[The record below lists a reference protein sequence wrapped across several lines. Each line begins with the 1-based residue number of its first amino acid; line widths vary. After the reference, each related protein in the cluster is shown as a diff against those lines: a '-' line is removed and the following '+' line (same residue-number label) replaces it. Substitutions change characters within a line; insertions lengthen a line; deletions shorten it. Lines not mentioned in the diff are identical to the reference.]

1 MDVNNN
7 SDAVNNQNNSEN
19 SNSYNAENSSQS
31 AQSYVNQQSDVY
43 NQPQYDQAQYQQD
56 QYQQDQYQQSQYQQ
70 DKYQQ
75 NQYQQDQ
82 YQQSQYQ
89 PTQQQYVQP
98 QYAQSQQT
106 YAQQSQYAQ
115 AQYGQPQYGQQQ
127 YAQPQYA
134 QPQPQYGS
142 QYGSPQYGSPQGY
155 AQMQNGNP
163 QCYAQSQ
170 YGGNHYGGNQYGG
183 PQYGGTQYGGPGM
196 PQYGAPRGYAQSSLY
211 NRFNDHEK
219 LVNTFCSQWNEK
231 EIGLVIILSIAVAIS
246 TYLVMITKFP
256 NWVYIN
262 SLIINC
268 VYISYP
274 LVPLAVVLG
283 FAQVARKNN
292 FVIVPSIVWF
302 IVRTIYYIWLQ
313 YYYNMK
319 YFIFYIISTLVFIIL
334 LEVFQRQFVVRKR
347 SNIGGSILG
356 VLISTFAYVIIM
368 LIFDIISGS
377 SISYFY
383 LEEFAYTFI
392 TLSILPIILAAI
404 LRAFGLAKFLNPKR
418 EEMNM

>member
-70 DKYQQ
+70 DQYQQ
-75 NQYQQDQ
+75 NQYQ
-82 YQQSQYQ
+82 
-89 PTQQQYVQP
+89 PTQP

-106 YAQQSQYAQ
+106 YAQQPQYSQ

-142 QYGSPQYGSPQGY
+142 QYGSPQYGSPKGY

-163 QCYAQSQ
+163 QGYAQSQ

-183 PQYGGTQYGGPGM
+183 NQYGGPQYGMPGM

-211 NRFNDHEK
+211 NRFNEHEK

-231 EIGLVIILSIAVAIS
+231 EIGLVIILSIAVAIGAYLILDHPIQTFGYGYSLS
-246 TYLVMITKFP
+246 TAWLYFAY
-256 NWVYIN
+256 N
-262 SLIINC
+262 LIPF
-268 VYISYP
+268 S
-274 LVPLAVVLG
+274 VVLG

-292 FVIVPSIVWF
+292 FVIIPSIVWF
-302 IVRTIYYIWLQ
+302 IVQTIYYIW
-313 YYYNMK
+313 NHN
-319 YFIFYIISTLVFIIL
+319 YFDIMHFILYLIATLVFIIL

-383 LEEFAYTFI
+383 LEHFAYTFI

>member
-19 SNSYNAENSSQS
+19 INSYNAENSSKS

-43 NQPQYDQAQYQQD
+43 NQPQYDQS
-56 QYQQDQYQQSQYQQ
+56 QYQQSQYQQ
-70 DKYQQ
+70 DQYQQ

-89 PTQQQYVQP
+89 PTQQQYAQQ
-98 QYAQSQQT
+98 QYA
-106 YAQQSQYAQ
+106 
-115 AQYGQPQYGQQQ
+115 QQQ

-134 QPQPQYGS
+134 QPQQTYAQQPQYSQAQYGHPQYAQPQYGS
-142 QYGSPQYGSPQGY
+142 QYGAPQYGSPQGY

-163 QCYAQSQ
+163 QGYAQSQ
-170 YGGNHYGGNQYGG
+170 YGVNQYGG
-183 PQYGGTQYGGPGM
+183 QQYGGKQYGMPGM

-211 NRFNDHEK
+211 NRFHEREQ
-219 LVNTFCSQWNEK
+219 LVNSFCSQWNEK

-246 TYLVMITKFP
+246 TYLVMITP
-256 NWVYIN
+256 PPSLGYEYR
-262 SLIINC
+262 LIIDC
-268 VYISYP
+268 FYIAYP
-274 LVPLAVVLG
+274 LIPLAVVLG

-292 FVIVPSIVWF
+292 FVIIPSIVWL
-302 IVRTIYYIWLQ
+302 IVQAICRIWNHN
-313 YYYNMK
+313 YFDIK
-319 YFIFYIISTLVFIIL
+319 YFIFYIISTFVFIIL

-356 VLISTFAYVIIM
+356 VLISTFVYVIIM
-368 LIFDIISGS
+368 LIFDFISGLFF
-377 SISYFY
+377 SYVY
-383 LEEFAYTFI
+383 LEYFAYTFI

>member
-56 QYQQDQYQQSQYQQ
+56 QYQQNQYQQSQYQQ
-70 DKYQQ
+70 D
-75 NQYQQDQ
+75 
-82 YQQSQYQ
+82 QYQ
-89 PTQQQYVQP
+89 PTQP

-106 YAQQSQYAQ
+106 YAQPQYSQ
-115 AQYGQPQYGQQQ
+115 AQYGQPQYAQPQ

-142 QYGSPQYGSPQGY
+142 QYGSPQYGGPQGY

-163 QCYAQSQ
+163 QGYAQSQ
-170 YGGNHYGGNQYGG
+170 YGGNQYGGNQYGVNQYGGNQYGG
-183 PQYGGTQYGGPGM
+183 PQYGMPGM

-211 NRFNDHEK
+211 NRFNEREK

-246 TYLVMITKFP
+246 TYLVMITP
-256 NWVYIN
+256 PPSLGYEYR
-262 SLIINC
+262 LIIDC
-268 VYISYP
+268 FYIAYP
-274 LVPLAVVLG
+274 LIPLAVVLG

-292 FVIVPSIVWF
+292 FVIISSIVWF
-302 IVRTIYYIWLQ
+302 IVQALYRIWHHN
-313 YYYNMK
+313 YFDIK
-319 YFIFYIISTLVFIIL
+319 YFIFYMISTFVFIIL

-356 VLISTFAYVIIM
+356 VLISTFVYVIIM
-368 LIFDIISGS
+368 LIFDLVNGLFF
-377 SISYFY
+377 SYVY
-383 LEEFAYTFI
+383 LEYFAYTFI
-392 TLSILPIILAAI
+392 TFSILPIILAAI

>member
-43 NQPQYDQAQYQQD
+43 NQPQYDQ
-56 QYQQDQYQQSQYQQ
+56 SQ
-70 DKYQQ
+70 YQQ

-82 YQQSQYQ
+82 YQ
-89 PTQQQYVQP
+89 PTQQQYAQP
-98 QYAQSQQT
+98 QYAQPQQT
-106 YAQQSQYAQ
+106 YAQPQYSQ
-115 AQYGQPQYGQQQ
+115 AQYGQPQYGQPQYAQQQ
-127 YAQPQYA
+127 YGQPQYAQPQPQYA

-163 QCYAQSQ
+163 QGYAQSQ
-170 YGGNHYGGNQYGG
+170 YGVNQYGVNQYGG
-183 PQYGGTQYGGPGM
+183 QQYGMPGM

-211 NRFNDHEK
+211 NRFHEREQ
-219 LVNTFCSQWNEK
+219 LVNSFCSQWNEK
-231 EIGLVIILSIAVAIS
+231 ERGLVIILSIAVAIS
-246 TYLVMITKFP
+246 TYLILDHPIQTFG
-256 NWVYIN
+256 YGY
-262 SLIINC
+262 SLSTAWLYFAYNLI
-268 VYISYP
+268 
-274 LVPLAVVLG
+274 PLAVVLG

-292 FVIVPSIVWF
+292 FVIIASIVWF
-302 IVRTIYYIWLQ
+302 IVQAIYHIWNHN
-313 YYYNMK
+313 YFDIK
-319 YFIFYIISTLVFIIL
+319 YFIFYMISTLVFIIL

-368 LIFDIISGS
+368 LIFDLINGS

-383 LEEFAYTFI
+383 LEQFAYTFI

>member
-7 SDAVNNQNNSEN
+7 SDAVNNQTNSEN
-19 SNSYNAENSSQS
+19 SNSYNAENSSQN
-31 AQSYVNQQSDVY
+31 AQSYVDQQSDVY
-43 NQPQYDQAQYQQD
+43 NQPQYDQSQYQQD
-56 QYQQDQYQQSQYQQ
+56 Q
-70 DKYQQ
+70 YQQ

-82 YQQSQYQ
+82 YQQNQYQ
-89 PTQQQYVQP
+89 PTQP
-98 QYAQSQQT
+98 
-106 YAQQSQYAQ
+106 
-115 AQYGQPQYGQQQ
+115 QQ

-134 QPQPQYGS
+134 QQQYAQYQQTYAQQPQYAQTQYGQSQYAQPQQQYAQPQYGS
-142 QYGSPQYGSPQGY
+142 QYGAPQYGSPQGY

-163 QCYAQSQ
+163 QGYAQSQ
-170 YGGNHYGGNQYGG
+170 YGVNQYGVN
-183 PQYGGTQYGGPGM
+183 QYGGPGM

-211 NRFNDHEK
+211 NRFNEHEK

>member
-7 SDAVNNQNNSEN
+7 SDAVNNQTNSEN
-19 SNSYNAENSSQS
+19 SNSYNSENSSQN
-31 AQSYVNQQSDVY
+31 AQSYVNHQSDVY
-43 NQPQYDQAQYQQD
+43 NQPQYDQS

-70 DKYQQ
+70 

-82 YQQSQYQ
+82 YQQNQYQ
-89 PTQQQYVQP
+89 PTQPQ
-98 QYAQSQQT
+98 QYAQAQYAQQQYAQQQYAQPQQT
-106 YAQQSQYAQ
+106 YAQQSQYSQ
-115 AQYGQPQYGQQQ
+115 AQYGQPQY
-127 YAQPQYA
+127 A
-134 QPQPQYGS
+134 QPQYGS
-142 QYGSPQYGSPQGY
+142 QYGAPQYGSPQGY
-155 AQMQNGNP
+155 AQSQYGVN
-163 QCYAQSQ
+163 Q
-170 YGGNHYGGNQYGG
+170 YGGNQYGGNQYGG
-183 PQYGGTQYGGPGM
+183 PQYGGPGM

-211 NRFNDHEK
+211 NRFNEHEK

-246 TYLVMITKFP
+246 TYFVMITPPPRFG
-256 NWVYIN
+256 YEY
-262 SLIINC
+262 SLIIDC
-268 VYISYP
+268 FYIAYP

>member
-70 DKYQQ
+70 DQYQQ
-75 NQYQQDQ
+75 NQYQ
-82 YQQSQYQ
+82 
-89 PTQQQYVQP
+89 PTQP

-106 YAQQSQYAQ
+106 YAQQPQYSQ

-183 PQYGGTQYGGPGM
+183 NQYGGPQYGMPGM

-211 NRFNDHEK
+211 NRFNEHEK

-231 EIGLVIILSIAVAIS
+231 EIGLVIILSIAVAIGAYLILDHPIQTFGYGYSLS
-246 TYLVMITKFP
+246 TAWLYFAY
-256 NWVYIN
+256 N
-262 SLIINC
+262 LIPF
-268 VYISYP
+268 S
-274 LVPLAVVLG
+274 VVLG

-292 FVIVPSIVWF
+292 FVIIPSIVWF
-302 IVRTIYYIWLQ
+302 IVQTIYYIW
-313 YYYNMK
+313 NHN
-319 YFIFYIISTLVFIIL
+319 YFDIMHFILYLIATLVFIIL

-383 LEEFAYTFI
+383 LEHFAYTFI

>member
-43 NQPQYDQAQYQQD
+43 NQTQYDQVQYQQD
-56 QYQQDQYQQSQYQQ
+56 QYQQNQYQQSQYQQ
-70 DKYQQ
+70 
-75 NQYQQDQ
+75 N
-82 YQQSQYQ
+82 QYQ
-89 PTQQQYVQP
+89 PTQP

-106 YAQQSQYAQ
+106 YAHPQYSQ
-115 AQYGQPQYGQQQ
+115 AQYGQPQYAQPQ

-142 QYGSPQYGSPQGY
+142 QYGSPQYGGPQGY

-163 QCYAQSQ
+163 QGYAQSQYGGNQ

-183 PQYGGTQYGGPGM
+183 NQYGGPQYGMPGM

-211 NRFNDHEK
+211 NRFNEHEK

-231 EIGLVIILSIAVAIS
+231 EIGLVIILSIAVAIGAYLILDHPIQTFGYGYSLS
-246 TYLVMITKFP
+246 TAWLYFAY
-256 NWVYIN
+256 N
-262 SLIINC
+262 LIPF
-268 VYISYP
+268 S
-274 LVPLAVVLG
+274 VVLG

-292 FVIVPSIVWF
+292 FVIIPSIVWF
-302 IVRTIYYIWLQ
+302 IVQTIYYIW
-313 YYYNMK
+313 NHN
-319 YFIFYIISTLVFIIL
+319 YFDIMHFILYLIATLVFIIL

-383 LEEFAYTFI
+383 LEHFAYTFI

>member
-43 NQPQYDQAQYQQD
+43 NQPQYDQAQYQQNR
-56 QYQQDQYQQSQYQQ
+56 YQQDQYQQNQYQQ
-70 DKYQQ
+70 SQYQQ

-89 PTQQQYVQP
+89 QDQYQPTQP
-98 QYAQSQQT
+98 
-106 YAQQSQYAQ
+106 
-115 AQYGQPQYGQQQ
+115 QQ

-134 QPQPQYGS
+134 QPQQTYAQQQYSQAQYGQQQYAQQQYAQSQYAQPQYAQPQQQYGS
-142 QYGSPQYGSPQGY
+142 QYGSPQYGGPQGY

-163 QCYAQSQ
+163 QGYAQSQ
-170 YGGNHYGGNQYGG
+170 YGGQQYGM
-183 PQYGGTQYGGPGM
+183 PGM
-196 PQYGAPRGYAQSSLY
+196 PQYGVPRGYAQSSLY
-211 NRFNDHEK
+211 NRFHEREQ
-219 LVNTFCSQWNEK
+219 LVNSFCSQWNEK
-231 EIGLVIILSIAVAIS
+231 ERGLVIILSIAVAIS
-246 TYLVMITKFP
+246 TYLILEHPIQTFG
-256 NWVYIN
+256 YGY
-262 SLIINC
+262 SLSTAWLYFAYNLI
-268 VYISYP
+268 
-274 LVPLAVVLG
+274 PLAVVLG

-292 FVIVPSIVWF
+292 FVIIASIVWF
-302 IVRTIYYIWLQ
+302 IVQAIYHIWNHN
-313 YYYNMK
+313 YFDIK
-319 YFIFYIISTLVFIIL
+319 YFIFYMISTLVFIIL

-368 LIFDIISGS
+368 LIFDLINGS

-383 LEEFAYTFI
+383 LEQFAYTFI
-392 TLSILPIILAAI
+392 ALSILPIILAAI

>member
-7 SDAVNNQNNSEN
+7 SDAVNNQTNSEN
-19 SNSYNAENSSQS
+19 SNSYNAENSSQN

-43 NQPQYDQAQYQQD
+43 NQPQYDQSQYQQNQYQQNQYQQD
-56 QYQQDQYQQSQYQQ
+56 QYQQDQYQ
-70 DKYQQ
+70 
-75 NQYQQDQ
+75 
-82 YQQSQYQ
+82 
-89 PTQQQYVQP
+89 PTQPQQYAQP
-98 QYAQSQQT
+98 QYAQQQYAQQQYAQPQQT
-106 YAQQSQYAQ
+106 YAQQSQYSQ
-115 AQYGQPQYGQQQ
+115 AQYGQTQYGQPQQQ
-127 YAQPQYA
+127 YAQPQY
-134 QPQPQYGS
+134 GS
-142 QYGSPQYGSPQGY
+142 QYGAPQYGSPQGY

-163 QCYAQSQ
+163 QGYAQSQ
-170 YGGNHYGGNQYGG
+170 YGGNQYGGNQYGG
-183 PQYGGTQYGGPGM
+183 PQYGMPGM
-196 PQYGAPRGYAQSSLY
+196 PQYGGAPRGYAQSSLY
-211 NRFNDHEK
+211 NRFNEREK
-219 LVNTFCSQWNEK
+219 LLNSFCSQWNEK
-231 EIGLVIILSIAVAIS
+231 EIGSVIILSIAVAIG
-246 TYLVMITKFP
+246 TYLILDHPIQTFG
-256 NWVYIN
+256 YGY
-262 SLIINC
+262 SLSTAWLYFAYNLI
-268 VYISYP
+268 
-274 LVPLAVVLG
+274 PLAVVLG

-292 FVIVPSIVWF
+292 FVIISSIVWF
-302 IVRTIYYIWLQ
+302 IVQAIYHIWNHN
-313 YYYNMK
+313 YFDIK
-319 YFIFYIISTLVFIIL
+319 YFIFYMISILVFIIL

>member
-7 SDAVNNQNNSEN
+7 SDAVNNQTNSEN
-19 SNSYNAENSSQS
+19 SNSYNAENSSQN

-43 NQPQYDQAQYQQD
+43 NQPQYDQSQYQQNQYQQSQYQQD
-56 QYQQDQYQQSQYQQ
+56 QYQQDQYQQ
-70 DKYQQ
+70 
-75 NQYQQDQ
+75 N
-82 YQQSQYQ
+82 QYQ
-89 PTQQQYVQP
+89 PTQP
-98 QYAQSQQT
+98 
-106 YAQQSQYAQ
+106 
-115 AQYGQPQYGQQQ
+115 QQ

-134 QPQPQYGS
+134 QQQYAQSQQTYSQQPQYSQTQYGQPQYAQPQQQYAQPQYGS
-142 QYGSPQYGSPQGY
+142 QYGAPQYGSPKGY

-163 QCYAQSQ
+163 QGYAQSQ
-170 YGGNHYGGNQYGG
+170 YGVNQYGVN
-183 PQYGGTQYGGPGM
+183 QYGGPGM

-211 NRFNDHEK
+211 NRFNEHEK

-231 EIGLVIILSIAVAIS
+231 EIGLVIILSIAVAIGAYLILDHPIQTFGYGYSLS
-246 TYLVMITKFP
+246 TAWLYFAY
-256 NWVYIN
+256 N
-262 SLIINC
+262 LIPF
-268 VYISYP
+268 S
-274 LVPLAVVLG
+274 VVLG

-292 FVIVPSIVWF
+292 FVIIPSIVWF
-302 IVRTIYYIWLQ
+302 IVQTIYYIW
-313 YYYNMK
+313 NHN
-319 YFIFYIISTLVFIIL
+319 YFDIMHFILYLIATLVFIIL

-383 LEEFAYTFI
+383 LEHFAYTFI

>member
-7 SDAVNNQNNSEN
+7 SDAVNNQTNSEN
-19 SNSYNAENSSQS
+19 SNSYNAENSSQN

-43 NQPQYDQAQYQQD
+43 NQPQYDQ
-56 QYQQDQYQQSQYQQ
+56 SQYQQ
-70 DKYQQ
+70 NQYQQNQYQQ

-82 YQQSQYQ
+82 YQQNQYQ
-89 PTQQQYVQP
+89 PTQP

-115 AQYGQPQYGQQQ
+115 AQYGQPQYAPQQYAQSQYGQQQ
-127 YAQPQYA
+127 YGQPQYA
-134 QPQPQYGS
+134 Q
-142 QYGSPQYGSPQGY
+142 PQYGSPQGY

-163 QCYAQSQ
+163 QGYAQSQ
-170 YGGNHYGGNQYGG
+170 YGGNQYGG
-183 PQYGGTQYGGPGM
+183 PQYGGPQYGMPGM

-211 NRFNDHEK
+211 NRFNEREK

-246 TYLVMITKFP
+246 TYLVMITP
-256 NWVYIN
+256 PPSLGYEYR
-262 SLIINC
+262 LIIDC
-268 VYISYP
+268 FYIAYP
-274 LVPLAVVLG
+274 LIPLAVVLG

-292 FVIVPSIVWF
+292 FVIISSIVWF
-302 IVRTIYYIWLQ
+302 IVQALYRIWHHN
-313 YYYNMK
+313 YFDIK
-319 YFIFYIISTLVFIIL
+319 YFIFYMISTFVFIIL

-356 VLISTFAYVIIM
+356 VLISTFVYVIIM
-368 LIFDIISGS
+368 LIFDLVNGLFF
-377 SISYFY
+377 SYVY
-383 LEEFAYTFI
+383 LEYFAYTFI
-392 TLSILPIILAAI
+392 TFSILPIILAAI
-404 LRAFGLAKFLNPKR
+404 LRAFGFAKFLNPKR

>member
-56 QYQQDQYQQSQYQQ
+56 QYQQDQYQQSQYLQ
-70 DKYQQ
+70 DQYQQ

-89 PTQQQYVQP
+89 PTQQQYAQP

-106 YAQQSQYAQ
+106 YAQPQYSQ
-115 AQYGQPQYGQQQ
+115 AQYGQPQ

-134 QPQPQYGS
+134 QPQQQYGS
-142 QYGSPQYGSPQGY
+142 QYGAPQYGSPQGY
-155 AQMQNGNP
+155 AQMQNGNL
-163 QCYAQSQ
+163 QGYAQSQ
-170 YGGNHYGGNQYGG
+170 YGGNQYGVNQYGG
-183 PQYGGTQYGGPGM
+183 QQYGMPGM

-211 NRFNDHEK
+211 NRFNEREK
-219 LVNTFCSQWNEK
+219 LVNSFCSQWNEK

-246 TYLVMITKFP
+246 TYLILEHPIQTFG
-256 NWVYIN
+256 YGY
-262 SLIINC
+262 SLSTAWLYFAYNLI
-268 VYISYP
+268 
-274 LVPLAVVLG
+274 PLAVVLG

-292 FVIVPSIVWF
+292 FVIISSIVWF
-302 IVRTIYYIWLQ
+302 IVQTIYSIWLH
-313 YYYNMK
+313 YYFDIRH
-319 YFIFYIISTLVFIIL
+319 FIFYLIATLVFIIL

-356 VLISTFAYVIIM
+356 VLISTFVYVII
-368 LIFDIISGS
+368 IFIVDIISGS

-383 LEEFAYTFI
+383 LEQFAYTFI

>member
-7 SDAVNNQNNSEN
+7 SDAVNNQTNSEN
-19 SNSYNAENSSQS
+19 SNSYNAENSSQN

-43 NQPQYDQAQYQQD
+43 NQPQYDQSQYQQE
-56 QYQQDQYQQSQYQQ
+56 QYQQSQ
-70 DKYQQ
+70 YQQ

-82 YQQSQYQ
+82 YQQNQYQ
-89 PTQQQYVQP
+89 PTQPQQYAQP
-98 QYAQSQQT
+98 QYAQQQYAQQQYAQPQQT
-106 YAQQSQYAQ
+106 YAQQSQYSQ
-115 AQYGQPQYGQQQ
+115 AQYGQTQYGQPQQQ
-127 YAQPQYA
+127 YAQPQY
-134 QPQPQYGS
+134 GS
-142 QYGSPQYGSPQGY
+142 QYGAPQYGSPQGY

-163 QCYAQSQ
+163 QGYAQSQ
-170 YGGNHYGGNQYGG
+170 YGGNQYGG
-183 PQYGGTQYGGPGM
+183 PQYGGPSM

-211 NRFNDHEK
+211 NRFNEREK
-219 LVNTFCSQWNEK
+219 LLNSFCSQWNEK
-231 EIGLVIILSIAVAIS
+231 EIGSVIILSIAVAIG
-246 TYLVMITKFP
+246 TYLILDHPIQTFG
-256 NWVYIN
+256 YGY
-262 SLIINC
+262 SLSTAWLYFAYNLI
-268 VYISYP
+268 
-274 LVPLAVVLG
+274 PLAVVLG

-292 FVIVPSIVWF
+292 FVIISSIVWF
-302 IVRTIYYIWLQ
+302 IVQAIYHIWNHN
-313 YYYNMK
+313 YFDIK
-319 YFIFYIISTLVFIIL
+319 YFIFYMISILVFIIL

>member
-7 SDAVNNQNNSEN
+7 SDAVNNQTNSEN
-19 SNSYNAENSSQS
+19 SNSYNAENSSQN
-31 AQSYVNQQSDVY
+31 AQSYVDQQSDVY
-43 NQPQYDQAQYQQD
+43 NQPQYDQSQYQQD
-56 QYQQDQYQQSQYQQ
+56 Q
-70 DKYQQ
+70 YQQ

-82 YQQSQYQ
+82 YQQNQYQ
-89 PTQQQYVQP
+89 PTQP
-98 QYAQSQQT
+98 
-106 YAQQSQYAQ
+106 
-115 AQYGQPQYGQQQ
+115 QQ

-134 QPQPQYGS
+134 QQQYAQYQQTYAQQPQYAQTQYGQSQYAQPQQQYAQPQYGS
-142 QYGSPQYGSPQGY
+142 QYGAPQYGSPQGY

-163 QCYAQSQ
+163 QGYAQSQ
-170 YGGNHYGGNQYGG
+170 YGVNQYGVN
-183 PQYGGTQYGGPGM
+183 QYGGPGM

-211 NRFNDHEK
+211 NRFNEHEK

-368 LIFDIISGS
+368 LIFDIISDS

>member
-43 NQPQYDQAQYQQD
+43 NQTQYDQSQYQQNQYQQD
-56 QYQQDQYQQSQYQQ
+56 QYQQDQYQQDQ
-70 DKYQQ
+70 YQQ
-75 NQYQQDQ
+75 NQYQ
-82 YQQSQYQ
+82 
-89 PTQQQYVQP
+89 PTQPQQYAQP
-98 QYAQSQQT
+98 QYAQQQYAQPQQT
-106 YAQQSQYAQ
+106 YAQQSQYSQ
-115 AQYGQPQYGQQQ
+115 AQYGQPQYAQPQQQ
-127 YAQPQYA
+127 YAQPQY
-134 QPQPQYGS
+134 GS
-142 QYGSPQYGSPQGY
+142 QYGAPQYGSPQGY

-163 QCYAQSQ
+163 QGYAQSQ
-170 YGGNHYGGNQYGG
+170 YGGNQYGG
-183 PQYGGTQYGGPGM
+183 PQYGGTQYGGQQYGMPGM

-211 NRFNDHEK
+211 NRFNEHEK

-383 LEEFAYTFI
+383 LEDFAYTFI

>member
-43 NQPQYDQAQYQQD
+43 NQPQYDQS

-70 DKYQQ
+70 SQYQQ
-75 NQYQQDQ
+75 NQYQ
-82 YQQSQYQ
+82 
-89 PTQQQYVQP
+89 PTQP

-115 AQYGQPQYGQQQ
+115 AQYGQPQYAPQQYAQSQYGQQQ
-127 YAQPQYA
+127 YGQQ
-134 QPQPQYGS
+134 QQYGS
-142 QYGSPQYGSPQGY
+142 QYGAPQYGSPQGY

-163 QCYAQSQ
+163 QGYAQSQ
-170 YGGNHYGGNQYGG
+170 YGGNQYGG
-183 PQYGGTQYGGPGM
+183 PQYGGPQYGGPGM

-211 NRFNDHEK
+211 NRFNEREQ
-219 LVNTFCSQWNEK
+219 LVNSFCSQWNEK
-231 EIGLVIILSIAVAIS
+231 ERGLVIILSIAVAIS
-246 TYLVMITKFP
+246 TYLILEHPIQTFG
-256 NWVYIN
+256 YGY
-262 SLIINC
+262 SLSTAWLYFAYNLIPF
-268 VYISYP
+268 S
-274 LVPLAVVLG
+274 VVLG

-292 FVIVPSIVWF
+292 FVIIPSIVWF
-302 IVRTIYYIWLQ
+302 IVQTIYYIW
-313 YYYNMK
+313 NHN
-319 YFIFYIISTLVFIIL
+319 YFDIMHFILYLIATLVFIIL

-383 LEEFAYTFI
+383 LEHFAYTFI

>member
-7 SDAVNNQNNSEN
+7 SDAVNNQTNSEN
-19 SNSYNAENSSQS
+19 SNSYNAENSSQN

-43 NQPQYDQAQYQQD
+43 NQPQYDQ
-56 QYQQDQYQQSQYQQ
+56 SQ
-70 DKYQQ
+70 YQQ

-82 YQQSQYQ
+82 YQQNQYQ
-89 PTQQQYVQP
+89 PTQP
-98 QYAQSQQT
+98 
-106 YAQQSQYAQ
+106 
-115 AQYGQPQYGQQQ
+115 QQ

-134 QPQPQYGS
+134 QQQYAQQQYAQPQQTYVQQSQYSQTQYGQPQYAQPQQQYAQPQYGS
-142 QYGSPQYGSPQGY
+142 QYGAPQYGSPQGY

-163 QCYAQSQ
+163 QGYAQSQ
-170 YGGNHYGGNQYGG
+170 YGVNQYGG
-183 PQYGGTQYGGPGM
+183 PQYGMPGM

-211 NRFNDHEK
+211 NRFNEHEK

-231 EIGLVIILSIAVAIS
+231 EIGLVIILSIAVAIGAYLILDHPIQTFGYGYSLS
-246 TYLVMITKFP
+246 TAWLYFAY
-256 NWVYIN
+256 N
-262 SLIINC
+262 LIPF
-268 VYISYP
+268 S
-274 LVPLAVVLG
+274 VVLG

-292 FVIVPSIVWF
+292 FVIIPSIVWF
-302 IVRTIYYIWLQ
+302 IVQTIYYIW
-313 YYYNMK
+313 NHN
-319 YFIFYIISTLVFIIL
+319 YFDIMHFILYLIATLVFIIL

-383 LEEFAYTFI
+383 LEHFAYTFI

>member
-1 MDVNNN
+1 
-7 SDAVNNQNNSEN
+7 
-19 SNSYNAENSSQS
+19 
-31 AQSYVNQQSDVY
+31 
-43 NQPQYDQAQYQQD
+43 
-56 QYQQDQYQQSQYQQ
+56 
-70 DKYQQ
+70 
-75 NQYQQDQ
+75 
-82 YQQSQYQ
+82 
-89 PTQQQYVQP
+89 
-98 QYAQSQQT
+98 
-106 YAQQSQYAQ
+106 
-115 AQYGQPQYGQQQ
+115 
-127 YAQPQYA
+127 
-134 QPQPQYGS
+134 
-142 QYGSPQYGSPQGY
+142 
-155 AQMQNGNP
+155 MQNGNP

-183 PQYGGTQYGGPGM
+183 NQYGGPQYGMPGM

-211 NRFNDHEK
+211 NRFNEHEK

-231 EIGLVIILSIAVAIS
+231 EIGLVIILSIAVAIGAYLILDHPIQTFGYGYSLS
-246 TYLVMITKFP
+246 TAWLYFAY
-256 NWVYIN
+256 N
-262 SLIINC
+262 LIPF
-268 VYISYP
+268 S
-274 LVPLAVVLG
+274 VVLG

-292 FVIVPSIVWF
+292 FVIIPSIVWF
-302 IVRTIYYIWLQ
+302 IVQTIYYIW
-313 YYYNMK
+313 NHN
-319 YFIFYIISTLVFIIL
+319 YFDIMHFILYLIATLVFIIL

-383 LEEFAYTFI
+383 LEHFAYTFI

>member
-43 NQPQYDQAQYQQD
+43 NQPQYDQSQYQQD

-70 DKYQQ
+70 DQYQQ
-75 NQYQQDQ
+75 NQYQ
-82 YQQSQYQ
+82 
-89 PTQQQYVQP
+89 PTQP

-106 YAQQSQYAQ
+106 YAQQPQYSQ

-183 PQYGGTQYGGPGM
+183 NQYGGPQYGMPGM

-211 NRFNDHEK
+211 NRFNEHEK

-231 EIGLVIILSIAVAIS
+231 EIGLVIILSIAVAIGAYLILDHPIQTFGYGYSLS
-246 TYLVMITKFP
+246 TAWLYFAY
-256 NWVYIN
+256 N
-262 SLIINC
+262 LIPF
-268 VYISYP
+268 S
-274 LVPLAVVLG
+274 VVLG

-292 FVIVPSIVWF
+292 FVIIPSIVWF
-302 IVRTIYYIWLQ
+302 IVQTIYYIW
-313 YYYNMK
+313 NHN
-319 YFIFYIISTLVFIIL
+319 YFDIMHFILYLIATLVFIIL

-383 LEEFAYTFI
+383 LEHFAYTFI